1 MLPARPHLLLLD
13 EPTNHLDLESVEAL
27 LAALDDFDGAV
38 VCISHHRHF
47 LTSFA
52 REVWHVHPAGNGG
65 GGGLSLPSRVEVTH
79 AEDKMVVEGIF
90 DRLQPPAAGAAAVA
104 PALTSAAGDT
114 ARARTS
120 KPQPASVPAPTP
132 VSVPVASVPAEVG
145 HSAACGNG
153 TCADGSTNNAAGS
166 GDATQEE
173 DAASALARQAKAER
187 AAAKAEKRA
196 AKAAK
201 AALKATRDGDVDAD
215 QLRAEAERLAKA
227 SRRAAKEAA
236 EATARA
242 AAWQAAE
249 AAERERI
256 ALGLSRWEAI
266 EHAKRARAAASMAPP
281 RARPKAALRV
291 DGDGFATIVK
301 GGALVELSD
310 AQAVDAAA
318 IEVGDFVE
326 LSDAQAKVRQLMEAM
341 CLSEEAAAARLRK
354 AGGDIHRA
362 IDLSLLLEREDD
374 HGGTG
379 RA

>member
-132 VSVPVASVPAEVG
+132 VSSAGGVG
-145 HSAACGNG
+145 AGGGRAFGCLRQWHLCGWR
-153 TCADGSTNNAAGS
+153 TNDAAGS
-166 GDATQEE
+166 GDAAQEE
-173 DAASALARQAKAER
+173 DA
-187 AAAKAEKRA
+187 
-196 AKAAK
+196 
-201 AALKATRDGDVDAD
+201 
-215 QLRAEAERLAKA
+215 
-227 SRRAAKEAA
+227 
-236 EATARA
+236 
-242 AAWQAAE
+242 
-249 AAERERI
+249 
-256 ALGLSRWEAI
+256 
-266 EHAKRARAAASMAPP
+266 RARWLV
-281 RARPKAALRV
+281 RP
-291 DGDGFATIVK
+291 
-301 GGALVELSD
+301 
-310 AQAVDAAA
+310 
-318 IEVGDFVE
+318 
-326 LSDAQAKVRQLMEAM
+326 
-341 CLSEEAAAARLRK
+341 
-354 AGGDIHRA
+354 
-362 IDLSLLLEREDD
+362 
-374 HGGTG
+374 
-379 RA
+379 